1 MVRGGM
7 RLRTPSL
14 AGMAIGAL
22 PTGVKRGHPAAKQ
35 QFGSRDWRQG
45 LEERIMTTKQV
56 AVITGGA
63 SGIGEATARRFAA
76 DGYAVV
82 ILDQNQEAGATVAT
96 SLGSSATFY
105 ACDVTDARQ
114 LDRLAATV
122 EAELGPADVLVT
134 SAGLIPNSEG
144 IMDMD
149 MAAHDRMWQVN
160 YNGTVHAC
168 RSFARQM
175 IPRQRGAILTLG
187 SINSR
192 MPLPIPAYNMGKA
205 AIERLTQLLAV
216 ELGRHGIR
224 VNSVAPTYVMT
235 PPLRAKVA
243 SGQRDLN
250 KIMAVH
256 ALKQLP
262 EPKDI
267 ANAIAFLCSD
277 AAATITGI
285 LLPVDA
291 GWLAGVSYRTY
302 AGGVPWQE

>member
-1 MVRGGM
+1 
-7 RLRTPSL
+7 
-14 AGMAIGAL
+14 
-22 PTGVKRGHPAAKQ
+22 
-35 QFGSRDWRQG
+35 
-45 LEERIMTTKQV
+45 MTTKQV